1 MKFFK
6 NKENVKQLSLGVIAV
21 LCIFL
26 GVANYNDNKKN
37 EFGSINEN
45 DDVME
50 VASRNVPDENLGD
63 VELVSS
69 TPVTSTSIVENDG
82 LVESEEDDDYFKKTL
97 LERDK
102 MYSETIEVY
111 QDLINNDKTPETQK
125 AIAAKELTNL
135 TSRKNSIMIAENLIK
150 NKGIEDV
157 VILENTG
164 RINVIVKTSLL
175 NKETVLQI
183 QNIIQK
189 ELNVDI
195 SNISISEK

>member
-1 MKFFK
+1 MNFLK
-6 NKENVKQLSLGVIAV
+6 NKENIKQISLGLTAV
-21 LCIFL
+21 LFIFL
-26 GVANYNDNKKN
+26 GVANYNSSISD
-37 EFGSINEN
+37 EYGSFFEEN
-45 DDVME
+45 DTTTIE
-50 VASRNVPDENLGD
+50 VASRNVPDESLGD

-69 TPVTSTSIVENDG
+69 TPAIVENDD
-82 LVESEEDDDYFKKTL
+82 LAEPEEDDYFKKTS

-111 QDLINNDKTPETQK
+111 QNLINNDKTPESQK
-125 AIAAKELTNL
+125 AIAAKELTDL

-150 NKGIEDV
+150 NKGVEDV

-175 NKETVLQI
+175 NKETVSQI

>member
-1 MKFFK
+1 MNFLK
-6 NKENVKQLSLGVIAV
+6 NKENIKQISLGLTAV
-21 LCIFL
+21 LFIFL
-26 GVANYNDNKKN
+26 GVANYNSSISD
-37 EFGSINEN
+37 EYGSFFEEN
-45 DDVME
+45 DTTIE

-69 TPVTSTSIVENDG
+69 TPAIVENDD
-82 LVESEEDDDYFKKTL
+82 LAEPEVDDYFKKTS

-111 QDLINNDKTPETQK
+111 QNLINNDKTPESQK
-125 AIAAKELTNL
+125 AIAAKELTDL

-150 NKGIEDV
+150 NKGVEDV

-175 NKETVLQI
+175 NKETVSQI

>member
-1 MKFFK
+1 MNFLK
-6 NKENVKQLSLGVIAV
+6 NKENIKQISLGLTAV
-21 LCIFL
+21 LFIFL
-26 GVANYNDNKKN
+26 GVANYNSSISD
-37 EFGSINEN
+37 EYGSFFEEN
-45 DDVME
+45 DTTIE

-69 TPVTSTSIVENDG
+69 TPAIVENDD
-82 LVESEEDDDYFKKTL
+82 LAEPEEDDYFKKTS

-111 QDLINNDKTPETQK
+111 QNLINNDKTPESQK
-125 AIAAKELTNL
+125 AIAAKELTDL

-150 NKGIEDV
+150 NKGVEDV

-175 NKETVLQI
+175 NKETVSQI

>member
-1 MKFFK
+1 MNFLK
-6 NKENVKQLSLGVIAV
+6 NKENIKQISLGLTAV
-21 LCIFL
+21 LFIFL
-26 GVANYNDNKKN
+26 GVANYNSSISD
-37 EFGSINEN
+37 EYGSFFEEN
-45 DDVME
+45 DTTIE

-69 TPVTSTSIVENDG
+69 TPAIVENDN
-82 LVESEEDDDYFKKTL
+82 LAEPEEDDYFKKTS

-111 QDLINNDKTPETQK
+111 QNLINNDKTPESQK
-125 AIAAKELTNL
+125 AIAAKELTDL

-150 NKGIEDV
+150 NKGVEDV

-175 NKETVLQI
+175 NKETVSQI

>member
-1 MKFFK
+1 MNFLKY
-6 NKENVKQLSLGVIAV
+6 KENIKQISLGLTAV
-21 LCIFL
+21 LFIFL
-26 GVANYNDNKKN
+26 GVANYNSSISD
-37 EFGSINEN
+37 EYGSFFEEN
-45 DDVME
+45 DTTIE
-50 VASRNVPDENLGD
+50 VASRNVPDESLGD

-69 TPVTSTSIVENDG
+69 TPAIVENDN
-82 LVESEEDDDYFKKTL
+82 LAEPEEDDYFKKTS

-111 QDLINNDKTPETQK
+111 QNLINNDKTPESQK
-125 AIAAKELTNL
+125 AIAAKELTDL

-150 NKGIEDV
+150 NKGVEDV

-175 NKETVLQI
+175 NKETVSQI

>member
-1 MKFFK
+1 MNFLK
-6 NKENVKQLSLGVIAV
+6 NKENIKQISLGLTAV
-21 LCIFL
+21 LFIFL
-26 GVANYNDNKKN
+26 GVANYNSSISD
-37 EFGSINEN
+37 EYGSFFEEN
-45 DDVME
+45 DTTIE
-50 VASRNVPDENLGD
+50 VARRNVPDENLGD

-69 TPVTSTSIVENDG
+69 TPAIVENDD
-82 LVESEEDDDYFKKTL
+82 LAEPEVDDYFKKTS

-111 QDLINNDKTPETQK
+111 QNLINNDKTPESQK
-125 AIAAKELTNL
+125 AIAAKELTDL

-150 NKGIEDV
+150 NKGVEDV

-175 NKETVLQI
+175 NKETVSQI

>member
-1 MKFFK
+1 MNFLK
-6 NKENVKQLSLGVIAV
+6 NKENVKQVSLGIIAV

-26 GVANYNDNKKN
+26 GVANYNDN
-37 EFGSINEN
+37 ELEVFSSEN
-45 DDVME
+45 DDAIE

-69 TPVTSTSIVENDG
+69 TPTTSIVENDG
-82 LVESEEDDDYFKKTL
+82 LVEDEEDDYFKKTC

-150 NKGIEDV
+150 NKGIDDV

-175 NKETVLQI
+175 NKETVSQI

>member
-1 MKFFK
+1 MNILK
-6 NKENVKQLSLGVIAV
+6 NKENIKQISLGLTAV
-21 LCIFL
+21 LFIFL
-26 GVANYNDNKKN
+26 GVANYNSSISD
-37 EFGSINEN
+37 EYGSFFEEN
-45 DDVME
+45 DTTIE
-50 VASRNVPDENLGD
+50 VASRNVPDESLGD

-69 TPVTSTSIVENDG
+69 TPAIVENDN
-82 LVESEEDDDYFKKTL
+82 LAEPEEDDYFKKTS

-111 QDLINNDKTPETQK
+111 QNLINNDKTPESQK
-125 AIAAKELTNL
+125 AIAAKELTDL

-150 NKGIEDV
+150 NKGVEDV

-175 NKETVLQI
+175 NKETVSQI

>member
-1 MKFFK
+1 MNFLK
-6 NKENVKQLSLGVIAV
+6 NKENVKQVSLGIIAV

-26 GVANYNDNKKN
+26 GVANYNDN
-37 EFGSINEN
+37 ELEVFSTEN
-45 DDVME
+45 DDAIE

-69 TPVTSTSIVENDG
+69 TPTTSIVENDG
-82 LVESEEDDDYFKKTL
+82 LVEDEEDDYFKKTC

-150 NKGIEDV
+150 NKGIDDV

-175 NKETVLQI
+175 NKETVSQI

>member
-1 MKFFK
+1 MNFLK
-6 NKENVKQLSLGVIAV
+6 NKENIKQISLGLTAV
-21 LCIFL
+21 LFIFL
-26 GVANYNDNKKN
+26 GVANYYSSISD
-37 EFGSINEN
+37 EYGSFFEEN
-45 DDVME
+45 ATTTIE

-69 TPVTSTSIVENDG
+69 TPAIVENDD
-82 LVESEEDDDYFKKTL
+82 LAESEEDDYYKKTS

-111 QDLINNDKTPETQK
+111 QNLIKNDKTPESQK
-125 AIAAKELTNL
+125 AIAAKELTDL

-150 NKGIEDV
+150 NKGVEDV

-175 NKETVLQI
+175 NKETVSQI

-195 SNISISEK
+195 SNISIAEK

>member
-1 MKFFK
+1 MNFLK
-6 NKENVKQLSLGVIAV
+6 NKENIKQISLGLTAV
-21 LCIFL
+21 LFIFL
-26 GVANYNDNKKN
+26 GVANYNSSISDVY
-37 EFGSINEN
+37 GSFSEEN
-45 DDVME
+45 DTTTIE

-69 TPVTSTSIVENDG
+69 TPAIVENDD
-82 LVESEEDDDYFKKTL
+82 LAEPEEDDYFKKTS

-111 QDLINNDKTPETQK
+111 QNLINNDKTPESQK
-125 AIAAKELTNL
+125 AIAAKELTDL

-150 NKGIEDV
+150 NKGVEDV

-175 NKETVLQI
+175 NKETVSQI

>member
-1 MKFFK
+1 MNFFK

-175 NKETVLQI
+175 NKETVSQI

>member
-1 MKFFK
+1 MNFLK
-6 NKENVKQLSLGVIAV
+6 NKENIKQISLGLTAV
-21 LCIFL
+21 LFIFL
-26 GVANYNDNKKN
+26 GVANYNSSISD
-37 EFGSINEN
+37 EYGSFSEEN
-45 DDVME
+45 DTTTIE
-50 VASRNVPDENLGD
+50 VASRNVPDESLGD

-69 TPVTSTSIVENDG
+69 TPAIVENDD
-82 LVESEEDDDYFKKTL
+82 LAEPEEDDYFKKTS

-111 QDLINNDKTPETQK
+111 QNLINNDKTPESQK
-125 AIAAKELTNL
+125 AIAAKELTDL

-150 NKGIEDV
+150 NKGVEDV

-175 NKETVLQI
+175 NKETVSQI

>member
-1 MKFFK
+1 MNILK
-6 NKENVKQLSLGVIAV
+6 NKENIKQISLGLTAV
-21 LCIFL
+21 LFIFL
-26 GVANYNDNKKN
+26 GVANYNSSISD
-37 EFGSINEN
+37 EYGSFSEEN
-45 DDVME
+45 DTTTIE
-50 VASRNVPDENLGD
+50 VASRNVPDESLGD

-69 TPVTSTSIVENDG
+69 TPAIVENDN
-82 LVESEEDDDYFKKTL
+82 LAEPEEDDYFKKTS

-111 QDLINNDKTPETQK
+111 QNLINNDKTPESQK
-125 AIAAKELTNL
+125 AIAAKELTDL

-150 NKGIEDV
+150 NKGVEDV

-175 NKETVLQI
+175 NKETVSQI

>member
-1 MKFFK
+1 MNFLK
-6 NKENVKQLSLGVIAV
+6 NKENIKQISLGLTAV
-21 LCIFL
+21 LFIFL
-26 GVANYNDNKKN
+26 GVANYNSSISD
-37 EFGSINEN
+37 EYGSFFEEN
-45 DDVME
+45 DTTIE

-69 TPVTSTSIVENDG
+69 TPAIVENDD
-82 LVESEEDDDYFKKTL
+82 LAEPEEDDYFKKTS

-111 QDLINNDKTPETQK
+111 QNLINNDKTPESQK
-125 AIAAKELTNL
+125 AIAAKELTAL

-150 NKGIEDV
+150 NKGVEDV

-175 NKETVLQI
+175 NKETVSQI

>member
-1 MKFFK
+1 MNFLK
-6 NKENVKQLSLGVIAV
+6 NKENIKQISLGLTAV
-21 LCIFL
+21 LFIFL
-26 GVANYNDNKKN
+26 GVANYNSSISD
-37 EFGSINEN
+37 EYGSFFEEN
-45 DDVME
+45 DTTIE

-69 TPVTSTSIVENDG
+69 TPAIVENDD
-82 LVESEEDDDYFKKTL
+82 LAESEEDDYFKKTS

-111 QDLINNDKTPETQK
+111 QNLINNDKTPESQK
-125 AIAAKELTNL
+125 AIAAKELTDL

-150 NKGIEDV
+150 NKGVEDV

-175 NKETVLQI
+175 NKETVSQI

>member
-1 MKFFK
+1 MNFLK
-6 NKENVKQLSLGVIAV
+6 NKENVKQVSLGIIAV
-21 LCIFL
+21 LCICL
-26 GVANYNDNKKN
+26 GVANYNGN
-37 EFGSINEN
+37 ELNVLGSEKDII
-45 DDVME
+45 E

-69 TPVTSTSIVENDG
+69 TPAAVSIVENDG
-82 LVESEEDDDYFKKTL
+82 LVEDEDDDYFKRTC

-150 NKGIEDV
+150 NKGIDDV

-175 NKETVLQI
+175 NKETVSQI

>member
-1 MKFFK
+1 MNILK
-6 NKENVKQLSLGVIAV
+6 NKENIKQISLGLTAV
-21 LCIFL
+21 LFIFL
-26 GVANYNDNKKN
+26 GVANYNSSISDVY
-37 EFGSINEN
+37 GSFSEEN
-45 DDVME
+45 DTTTIE
-50 VASRNVPDENLGD
+50 VASRNVPDESLGD

-69 TPVTSTSIVENDG
+69 TPAIVENDD
-82 LVESEEDDDYFKKTL
+82 LAEPEEDDYFKKTS

-111 QDLINNDKTPETQK
+111 QNLINNDKTPESQK
-125 AIAAKELTNL
+125 AIAAKELTDL

-150 NKGIEDV
+150 NKGVEDV

-175 NKETVLQI
+175 NKETVSLI